1 MVERFIEVFMD
12 DFSVFGDSFDQCL
25 HHLVLVLQRCE
36 DCNLVLNWEKC
47 HFMVNE
53 GIVLGHV
60 VSSRGMEVDKAKV
73 ELISKLP
80 PPHNVKAIRS
90 FLGHAGF
97 NRRYMK
103 DFSKIS
109 KPLCDLLAKDVPFV
123 FDEHC
128 LKAFETIKVM
138 LTQAP
143 IMIAPDWSLPFEL
156 MCDASDYAMGAVLA
170 QRKEKDTFPDEQ
182 LFNINV
188 KELLWFANL
197 VNYHASEGSTFQVE
211 AIASAKND
219 HNVVLKFLKE
229 NIFQMYGTPR
239 AIISDG
245 GYHFLNKHFEVLC
258 KKYDIKH
265 KVGTPYHP
273 QISGQVEISNR
284 EIKSILEKVVG
295 ITRKDWSTKLGD
307 ALWAY
312 RTAYKTPLGMSP
324 YRLVYGKACHLRV
337 ELEHKAY
344 WAIKKFNFDLAKAG
358 EKRKLDLC
366 ELDEIRME
374 AYENA
379 KLYKER
385 TKAYHDKK
393 LIKKTFEEG
402 QLVLLYNS
410 RLKLFPEKLR

>member
-1 MVERFIEVFMD
+1 
-12 DFSVFGDSFDQCL
+12 
-25 HHLVLVLQRCE
+25 
-36 DCNLVLNWEKC
+36 
-47 HFMVNE
+47 MVNE

-90 FLGHAGF
+90 CLGHVGF
-97 NRRYMK
+97 YRRYMK

-109 KPLCDLLAKDVPFV
+109 KPLCDLIAKDAPFV

-156 MCDASDYAMGAVLA
+156 MCDASDYVMGAVLA
-170 QRKEKDTFPDEQ
+170 QKKDKFDIEIKDKPGKENQVADHLSRLVEGGDDSSIPLKDTFPDEQ

-188 KELLWFANL
+188 KELPWFANL
-197 VNYHASEGSTFQVE
+197 MNYHASEGKYIPSALDYQGRKRFLKEVE

-239 AIISDG
+239 AIIIDRGS
-245 GYHFLNKHFEVLC
+245 HFHNKHFEALC

-265 KVGTPYHP
+265 KRRLWGL
-273 QISGQVEISNR
+273 QGKI
-284 EIKSILEKVVG
+284 
-295 ITRKDWSTKLGD
+295 GD

-312 RTAYKTPLGMSP
+312 RTTYKTPLGMSP
-324 YRLVYGKACHLRV
+324 YRLVYGKACHLLV

-344 WAIKKFNFDLAKAG
+344 WAIKKFNFDLAKMG
-358 EKRKLDLC
+358 EKRKLYLC
-366 ELDEIRME
+366 ELDKIRME

-385 TKAYHDKK
+385 TKP
-393 LIKKTFEEG
+393 IMTR
-402 QLVLLYNS
+402 S
-410 RLKLFPEKLR
+410 